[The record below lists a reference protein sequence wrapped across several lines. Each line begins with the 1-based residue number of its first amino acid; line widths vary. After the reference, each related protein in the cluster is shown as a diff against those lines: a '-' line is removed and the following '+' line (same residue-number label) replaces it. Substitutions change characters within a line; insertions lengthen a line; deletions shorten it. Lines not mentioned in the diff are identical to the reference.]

1 MQNIFRTIGK
11 QNAKIIVCF
20 YFRFTHAALAFEGVG
35 GKYRAVFAEPKNSTR
50 TSNNNNSTNRNSNR
64 HDDYGMMSSY
74 GGSTSGNQSNNNF
87 GSNHGS
93 SGAGGGGGG
102 AVGAG
107 TRSSMSDYSPFLNN
121 TAAQSPGNSKFT
133 VHTITNNGN
142 NTEVQLN
149 IIVSST
155 VNQDQLWRLFDIV
168 PGLDYC
174 HITGECNRNS
184 NYATAAYNS
193 FDAAQYA
200 R

>member
-1 MQNIFRTIGK
+1 MFFFFCWN
-11 QNAKIIVCF
+11 F

-93 SGAGGGGGG
+93 SGGGGGSC
-102 AVGAG
+102 
-107 TRSSMSDYSPFLNN
+107 TRSSMSDYTPFLNN

-133 VHTITNNGN
+133 VHTITSNGN

>member
-1 MQNIFRTIGK
+1 MQTFFD
-11 QNAKIIVCF
+11 KIEKPKFENNCF
-20 YFRFTHAALAFEGVG
+20 FGFYCRFTHAALAFEGVG

-87 GSNHGS
+87 GSN
-93 SGAGGGGGG
+93 
-102 AVGAG
+102 
-107 TRSSMSDYSPFLNN
+107 P
-121 TAAQSPGNSKFT
+121 AAQSPGNSKFT

>member
-1 MQNIFRTIGK
+1 
-11 QNAKIIVCF
+11 
-20 YFRFTHAALAFEGVG
+20 
-35 GKYRAVFAEPKNSTR
+35 
-50 TSNNNNSTNRNSNR
+50 
-64 HDDYGMMSSY
+64 
-74 GGSTSGNQSNNNF
+74 
-87 GSNHGS
+87 
-93 SGAGGGGGG
+93 
-102 AVGAG
+102 
-107 TRSSMSDYSPFLNN
+107 MSDYSPFLNSAVN
-121 TAAQSPGNSKFT
+121 PTNNKFN
-133 VHTITNNGN
+133 VHAGNNGN

-193 FDAAQYA
+193 MDAAQYA